1 MENQGCRPLM
11 EECRD
16 RAGHPAGHLNAEA
29 PDAMS
34 ARAQL
39 SCVRGL
45 TAAQAYPCR
54 SSSQLTYA
62 VKVRLLGR
70 RFIPGNWP
78 VRPQISKPDYRPSN
92 TILDAEFPDL
102 LCWSSNLNFWFCCDM
117 NMWFFA
123 QEEHFR
129 VKLCFDIILSF
140 YPIPSSSVTAVAT
153 KIPSLP
159 PINKRKRWV
168 EKTTFLIYFP
178 TTKFQK
184 ICFKIFI
191 H

>member
-70 RFIPGNWP
+70 RFIPGN
-78 VRPQISKPDYRPSN
+78 
-92 TILDAEFPDL
+92 
-102 LCWSSNLNFWFCCDM
+102 
-117 NMWFFA
+117 
-123 QEEHFR
+123 
-129 VKLCFDIILSF
+129 
-140 YPIPSSSVTAVAT
+140 
-153 KIPSLP
+153 
-159 PINKRKRWV
+159 
-168 EKTTFLIYFP
+168 
-178 TTKFQK
+178 
-184 ICFKIFI
+184 
-191 H
+191 